1 MQGGGFSV
9 CLKQAKDSVCRSGRR
24 LTQAA
29 AVFICAETGQ
39 LFEGT
44 GKMAAVGIADEIND
58 VADFKARVCQQF
70 LGLFDADGIEQV
82 VIALLFYCIFRIRVR
97 GSINFPNRQCCQF
110 KAVNLMQNSLKFKL
124 ARQDAPNHRK
134 SSANSY
140 ALACLIVGADAHIS
154 PLPAFCQ
161 KSSVVSSAPR

>member
-29 AVFICAETGQ
+29 AVFIGAETGQ

-70 LGLFDADGIEQV
+70 LGLFDADGIEQII
-82 VIALLFYCIFRIRVR
+82 IAFSRVFVDQL
-97 GSINFPNRQCCQF
+97 GQ
-110 KAVNLMQNSLKFKL
+110 V
-124 ARQDAPNHRK
+124 
-134 SSANSY
+134 
-140 ALACLIVGADAHIS
+140 
-154 PLPAFCQ
+154 PL
-161 KSSVVSSAPR
+161 